1 MKKKK
6 IIFIIP
12 IILITLLIT
21 IFLTTEK
28 PITNIELKNYK
39 ISQDGKTMTLTVN
52 STNHITKVTNSDSHT
67 NYYTFYSTNSN
78 INSTNTF
85 NINLDNNT
93 KEIYFYNGNNNYKLV
108 LIKDDITNNWLQINY
123 TSNETIKPN
132 LFNLDEII
140 KVRINNYS
148 QNNNYIEYTDK
159 LTIETIYN
167 IFQNLETT
175 TISKTY
181 NPDSPEEMY
190 EIVFLNDENML
201 LRSDNEIFKGYLNI
215 YLKDNKYYA
224 EQRYNGIYEITEENF
239 NTIKNY
245 IP

>member
-123 TSNETIKPN
+123 TSNDTIKPN

-175 TISKTY
+175 TISK
-181 NPDSPEEMY
+181 PMSPSNLY
-190 EIVFLNDENML
+190 LISL
-201 LRSDNEIFKGYLNI
+201 LHLISNHPPKSRI
-215 YLKDNKYYA
+215 
-224 EQRYNGIYEITEENF
+224 
-239 NTIKNY
+239 
-245 IP
+245 

>member
-6 IIFIIP
+6 IILIIL

-52 STNHITKVTNSDSHT
+52 SPNHITKVTNSDSHT

-123 TSNETIKPN
+123 TSNDTIKPN

-239 NTIKNY
+239 NTIKKY

>member
-123 TSNETIKPN
+123 TSNDTIKPN

-201 LRSDNEIFKGYLNI
+201 LRSDNEIFKGYINI